1 MRIENIDVTK
11 TLEEAR
17 AALKKEKNLSRSTTL
32 VFELLITIVVILINR
47 MGLNSKNS
55 SKPPSTDNNTDR
67 SGDKNKKKKRK
78 KNKGG
83 QNGHEGKTLH
93 PVDNPDKIEELKIDR
108 RTLPRGE
115 KYSPYGY
122 VARQEF
128 NIKISK
134 NIIEYRAERLIDQH
148 GNVFTAKFPE
158 GITHRAQYGASIK
171 SRVVYLS
178 VQQMIPYE
186 RIQDQFKHDA
196 GLEIST
202 GSLVNFKHDAAKK
215 LFQLKFDL
223 AAKQGLA
230 NSTFMHNDETGI
242 NIAGKR
248 VWLHGASNDMWT
260 WSEPHQKRGTEAMKD
275 INILPHFS
283 GISCHD
289 HWKPYYQY
297 DCTHAL
303 CNAHHIRE
311 LTRAHEQDKQA
322 WASEMRSLLVKLNKV
337 TKKHGGMLTGSVRR
351 YWRKKYFGIIAQG
364 EKECPPTKRKKGQRG
379 KIKQTESRNLLVRLK
394 EYADDVLRFI
404 DDTRIPFTN
413 NDGEQ
418 NIRMNKVQQKI
429 SGSFISFDTAKDH
442 YILKSYIETCKK
454 RGISPSTAVEMIFK
468 GKLPEFMQEEVNK
481 IPDTS

>member
-1 MRIENIDVTK
+1 
-11 TLEEAR
+11 
-17 AALKKEKNLSRSTTL
+17 
-32 VFELLITIVVILINR
+32 
-47 MGLNSKNS
+47 
-55 SKPPSTDNNTDR
+55 
-67 SGDKNKKKKRK
+67 
-78 KNKGG
+78 
-83 QNGHEGKTLH
+83 
-93 PVDNPDKIEELKIDR
+93 
-108 RTLPRGE
+108 
-115 KYSPYGY
+115 
-122 VARQEF
+122 
-128 NIKISK
+128 
-134 NIIEYRAERLIDQH
+134 
-148 GNVFTAKFPE
+148 
-158 GITHRAQYGASIK
+158 
-171 SRVVYLS
+171 
-178 VQQMIPYE
+178 
-186 RIQDQFKHDA
+186 
-196 GLEIST
+196 
-202 GSLVNFKHDAAKK
+202 
-215 LFQLKFDL
+215 
-223 AAKQGLA
+223 
-230 NSTFMHNDETGI
+230 
-242 NIAGKR
+242 
-248 VWLHGASNDMWT
+248 
-260 WSEPHQKRGTEAMKD
+260 MKD